1 MTRAEYKVPGGKLL
15 VAETEV
21 KDGVLTTVKVMGDF
35 FMHPEEAINDLEGA
49 LKGKETSKIDEIV
62 TEFFGGK
69 EITLFGVSEEDFAH
83 VLKMTL
89 ES

>member
-1 MTRAEYKVPGGKLL
+1 MKRAEYKVPGGKLL

-21 KDGVLTTVKVMGDF
+21 KDGVLTTVKVTGDF
-35 FMHPEEAINDLEGA
+35 FMHPEEAINDLEEA
-49 LKGKETSKIDEIV
+49 LGGKEASKIDEIV
-62 TEFFGGK
+62 EGFFGGRH
-69 EITLFGVSEEDFAH
+69 ITLFGVSAKDFAH

>member
-1 MTRAEYKVPGGKLL
+1 MKRAEYKVPGGKLL

-21 KDGVLTTVKVMGDF
+21 EEGFLTTVKVMGDF
-35 FMHPEEAINDLEGA
+35 FMHPEEAINDLEEA
-49 LKGKETSKIDEIV
+49 LNGKETAKIDEIV
-62 TEFFGGK
+62 ADFFGGK

-83 VLKMTL
+83 VLKLTL